1 MASLICIYLAI
12 STSDGR
18 VEDEVWR
25 GEDVYEGDGVGLE
38 LSAEMEDGIPDET
51 AAPGAGEIATWVIK
65 KEDINQRCLKA
76 LFNNV
81 STLKNLGYTSLH
93 AISVFHKV

>member
-1 MASLICIYLAI
+1 MFSKSFDVYNYKFYLAI

-51 AAPGAGEIATWVIK
+51 AAPGAREIATWVIK
-65 KEDINQRCLKA
+65 KKILFKGA
-76 LFNNV
+76 L
-81 STLKNLGYTSLH
+81 
-93 AISVFHKV
+93 